1 MDNLIDVKMYY
12 DHYEKYFGDGFFPIL
27 ENNENMLS
35 ITISFQYKNYNW
47 IQITQD
53 EIHGLDMDI
62 GNKLLNI
69 LNKEGNK
76 EGKII
81 KSRYKNILY
90 QG

>member
-1 MDNLIDVKMYY
+1 MNNLIEVKMYY

-27 ENNENMLS
+27 EKNENLLS
-35 ITISFQYKNYNW
+35 IIISFEYNNNNW
-47 IQITQD
+47 VQITQD

-81 KSRYKNILY
+81 KSRYNNILY

>member
-1 MDNLIDVKMYY
+1 MDNLIEVKMYY

-27 ENNENMLS
+27 EKNENMLS
-35 ITISFQYKNYNW
+35 IRISFQYKNYNW

-62 GNKLLNI
+62 GNKLLDI

-81 KSRYKNILY
+81 KSRYDVILY
-90 QG
+90 QR